1 MAITNG
7 VIRLGIYDFW
17 TAFVKLILPL
27 QSTMGNMEKRNISL
41 LLLSHS
47 GAPVRQMTLSKTFIG
62 FICFCLL
69 GGVLGLGVVVYDY
82 NLVKSKMI
90 DNHALEQ
97 KVASQFNK
105 ITSQRKEIQTFAQE
119 INKFKFQLTQLSDF
133 ENTVREIAKID
144 KGSAETEP
152 NDLFG
157 VGGAIPDDLN
167 PQIPLTEKHDDLIE
181 EMYEQVVC
189 IDNALSSQKKKFS
202 SLINGLDDKLEI
214 LASTPSIHPCRGRIT
229 SGFGYR
235 KSPFKRKKLSFHKGY
250 DIAAKSGTP
259 IKATADGVVIF
270 AGYKGPLGRLITVD
284 HGNHITTS
292 YGHARKLL
300 KKKGDVV
307 KRGDVIAKVG
317 TSGRT
322 TGSHVHYEVRIND
335 IPVNPKKFFID

>member
-1 MAITNG
+1 M
-7 VIRLGIYDFW
+7 GI
-17 TAFVKLILPL
+17 
-27 QSTMGNMEKRNISL
+27 MENRNVSL

-47 GAPVRQMTLSKTFIG
+47 GAPVRQMTLPKIFIG

-69 GGVLGLGVVVYDY
+69 GGSLGLGVIIYDY
-82 NLVKSKMI
+82 TLLRSKAI
-90 DNHALEQ
+90 DNQALEQ
-97 KVASQFNK
+97 KVATQFNE
-105 ITSQRKEIQTFAQE
+105 INVQRKEIQTFAE
-119 INKFKFQLTQLSDF
+119 AINKFKFQLTQLDDF
-133 ENTVREIAKID
+133 ENAVREIAKID
-144 KGSAETEP
+144 KGDALTEP

-181 EMYEQVVC
+181 EMYDQVVC

-214 LASTPSIHPCRGRIT
+214 LARTPSIHPCRGRVT

-270 AGYKGPLGRLITVD
+270 AGYKGPLGRLITID
-284 HGNHITTS
+284 HGNRITTS

-307 KRGDVIAKVG
+307 KRGDIIAKVG

-322 TGSHVHYEVRIND
+322 TGSHVHYEIHVNG
-335 IPVNPKKFFID
+335 IPVNPEKYFLD